1 MSELEPPVL
10 AEDGRQPLIYF
21 VDDSA
26 TMREVVKAAFRR
38 ENIQV
43 VAFADASSA
52 LELLES
58 EQPAAVITDVIM
70 PDMDGFQVCEAV
82 KRHERLGATPVIL
95 MSGIVDRTVADRA
108 RAVKADELVRKP
120 FQPQEL
126 IARVKRI
133 LHLEAPTPPA
143 PAASPARALSSLFA
157 PPPSEVQVPSPFAA
171 APAASVSPRAPAS
184 AELQKLR
191 SENARLELLV
201 RKLQAELS
209 ASREYCAAL
218 EAHSK
223 QFQDVE

>member
-1 MSELEPPVL
+1 
-10 AEDGRQPLIYF
+10 
-21 VDDSA
+21 
-26 TMREVVKAAFRR
+26 
-38 ENIQV
+38 
-43 VAFADASSA
+43 
-52 LELLES
+52 
-58 EQPAAVITDVIM
+58 
-70 PDMDGFQVCEAV
+70 
-82 KRHERLGATPVIL
+82 

-133 LHLEAPTPPA
+133 LHLEAPAPPA

-157 PPPSEVQVPSPFAA
+157 PPPSEVQVPSPFAAAPSFAA

-201 RKLQAELS
+201 RKLQAELN